1 MAGRKILGIAAGA
14 IVALGVLAGA
24 AYFFVQQRIHSNIES
39 GFRQFAENPPP
50 PYRNVTFGKI
60 AFTLYDRRVVIEDFA
75 ASAGEA
81 GDRIV
86 VARLELENFDS
97 DVLERAS
104 RQSAAEDRA
113 FHRLVDKV
121 VASKITVVQ
130 SGRTFDA
137 KTFTVTEL
145 DIQFVSP
152 QTLAGLHA
160 MSSADR
166 VRRTLSFVRLGSLSV
181 TELRGPAP
189 QGEVKMAQVDISGL
203 RDDRFKSLV
212 LQGLTVTG
220 PDGKSVLGRFE
231 LRDGLSAAWFAPDT
245 RKSAAERLGFLDF
258 SSLKIADFHGQ
269 WSSPTKPEAS
279 ISSLEIGP
287 VDAKRLG
294 SFVMNGLSMSEKGP
308 EPITVKIGR
317 FELRDVDWEQV
328 LPLVAELSE
337 EPDLSRDSVRSKL
350 ERIGMLRYSV
360 GKLSFTGMEFGPG
373 ISMAEL
379 SLRGANDNGTGD
391 ADMAISD
398 FVMKAADLENRNV
411 GAGLTAFGYGT
422 LALSLRMR
430 AVSNA
435 GASTAALEKLE
446 IFGPQ
451 VGQLTASYGV
461 SNYRPAT
468 SPAEDPLAVLLA
480 ANVDFVEVGWQDE
493 GLTQRALAFMARQQ
507 RTSITQLK
515 SGLALQL
522 RQSMLAFGNS
532 PRLTELSDAL
542 LAYLDKPG
550 ALAISVK
557 PPKPVPVVDMV
568 TLLNGTPPDL
578 PALFE
583 LLAVRTTRR

>member
-1 MAGRKILGIAAGA
+1 
-14 IVALGVLAGA
+14 
-24 AYFFVQQRIHSNIES
+24 
-39 GFRQFAENPPP
+39 
-50 PYRNVTFGKI
+50 
-60 AFTLYDRRVVIEDFA
+60 
-75 ASAGEA
+75 
-81 GDRIV
+81 
-86 VARLELENFDS
+86 
-97 DVLERAS
+97 
-104 RQSAAEDRA
+104 
-113 FHRLVDKV
+113 
-121 VASKITVVQ
+121 
-130 SGRTFDA
+130 
-137 KTFTVTEL
+137 
-145 DIQFVSP
+145 
-152 QTLAGLHA
+152 
-160 MSSADR
+160 
-166 VRRTLSFVRLGSLSV
+166 
-181 TELRGPAP
+181 
-189 QGEVKMAQVDISGL
+189 
-203 RDDRFKSLV
+203 
-212 LQGLTVTG
+212 
-220 PDGKSVLGRFE
+220 
-231 LRDGLSAAWFAPDT
+231 
-245 RKSAAERLGFLDF
+245 
-258 SSLKIADFHGQ
+258 
-269 WSSPTKPEAS
+269 
-279 ISSLEIGP
+279 
-287 VDAKRLG
+287 
-294 SFVMNGLSMSEKGP
+294 
-308 EPITVKIGR
+308 
-317 FELRDVDWEQV
+317 
-328 LPLVAELSE
+328 
-337 EPDLSRDSVRSKL
+337 
-350 ERIGMLRYSV
+350 
-360 GKLSFTGMEFGPG
+360 
-373 ISMAEL
+373 
-379 SLRGANDNGTGD
+379 
-391 ADMAISD
+391 
-398 FVMKAADLENRNV
+398 VMKAADLENRNV

-461 SNYRPAT
+461 SNYRPST